1 MKQLSFFFLIPFFLF
16 FSVTE
21 KDNLEFEHISKT
33 TQPCKLKKIFYN
45 DILTQEY
52 HYNNKNKLIRIDQ
65 FLDGKVKWF
74 FSLNYDELDRISLSE
89 YGLYFYYSDEYAE
102 ENEIETNPII
112 SQLNRYTYQ
121 YDETNNSQINI
132 IKIYVGRA
140 SQTRSVEQNLKYTNR
155 FLCSYNSKNQ
165 LVKLE
170 NIHKK
175 KRKKKVKKKKW
186 WELEYEEGNVTRI
199 KNYFIF
205 ENKDTILSSTVVKE
219 YDSNPNL
226 QFNIVDFM
234 NFPMVIQNNNITYL
248 KRISL
253 DLEESYRISKEYKF
267 IHEYDKNGLLI
278 KSSRNTIHPNN
289 EIYDGVFTYEYACE

>member
-1 MKQLSFFFLIPFFLF
+1 MKQLSFIFLFPFFLL
-16 FSVTE
+16 FSTNEKNILQTE
-21 KDNLEFEHISKT
+21 T
-33 TQPCKLKKIFYN
+33 TSQVNQPCKLKKVFYN
-45 DILTQEY
+45 DILSQEY
-52 HYNNKNKLIRIDQ
+52 HYNNENQLILINGFSNGKLN
-65 FLDGKVKWF
+65 WF

-89 YGLYFYYSDEYAE
+89 YGLYFYYSNEYAE

-132 IKIYVGRA
+132 IKIYFGRA
-140 SQTRSVEQNLKYTNR
+140 SQTKSVEKNLKYTDR
-155 FLCSYNSKNQ
+155 FSCSYNSKSQ
-165 LVKLE
+165 LVKVE

-186 WELEYEEGNVTRI
+186 WELEYEEGNVARI

-205 ENKDTILSSTVVKE
+205 ENKDTILYSTVAKE
-219 YDSNPNL
+219 YDSNLNL

-234 NFPMVIQNNNITYL
+234 NFPMPIPQNNLTYF
-248 KRISL
+248 KRISQHL
-253 DLEESYRISKEYKF
+253 ESYRISKEYNF

-278 KSSRNTIHPNN
+278 KSFKNTIHPS
-289 EIYDGVFTYEYACE
+289 EDIYDGVFTYKYACE